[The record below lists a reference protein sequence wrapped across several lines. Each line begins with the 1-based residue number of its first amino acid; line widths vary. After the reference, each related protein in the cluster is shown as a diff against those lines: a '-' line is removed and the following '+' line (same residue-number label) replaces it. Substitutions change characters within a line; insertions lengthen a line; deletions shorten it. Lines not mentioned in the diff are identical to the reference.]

1 MLKTLVS
8 LLLCLFLV
16 FFYFEGKDRSIST
29 FQMTESPA
37 IITKGHYGH
46 SLIVELS
53 YSHQGLS
60 DWITTLREPYPL
72 FLLESDWI
80 MRSPEIVKQ
89 LIELNIE
96 VGLLGSPNE
105 QYEDRAL
112 LEKQLAQFQNTFNQL
127 PLWFATTDY
136 NLTPELQK
144 TLHDRGINTIAPSIS
159 ITAPN
164 LQLSDGEFVS
174 IPLHRGQS
182 ISFESI
188 NEFIKQHPFISIEEN
203 IFGYTISTKRYP

>member
-188 NEFIKQHPFISIEEN
+188 NEFIQQHPFISIEEN

>member
-105 QYEDRAL
+105 QYEDRTL
-112 LEKQLAQFQNTFNQL
+112 LEKQLAQFQSTFNQL